1 MSRFYAGFETEL
13 TLGNVEQ
20 KRGGKIQNSLFKY
33 YFELIPEFHE
43 HFSPQLYSS
52 VCMEVNTK

>member
-20 KRGGKIQNSLFKY
+20 KRGGKYKI
-33 YFELIPEFHE
+33 HC
-43 HFSPQLYSS
+43 SS
-52 VCMEVNTK
+52 IILN